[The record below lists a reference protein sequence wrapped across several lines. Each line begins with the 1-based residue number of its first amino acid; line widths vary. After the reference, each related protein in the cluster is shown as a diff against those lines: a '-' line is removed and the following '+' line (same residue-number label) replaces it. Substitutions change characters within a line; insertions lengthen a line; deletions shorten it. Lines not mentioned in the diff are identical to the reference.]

1 MHILQK
7 VTIFLLLQFFTLY
20 CYAANPSQILILHSY
35 SQEYPWTK
43 TQHQAFIS
51 ELNAHNPADLIVST
65 EYLDTKRRAF
75 DTDYISSFYDY
86 LAVKYDNY
94 SPGIIYVSDDNALT
108 FALGHLHRLFP
119 DAAIVFSGVNDYSI
133 KDSLDHK
140 RVTGVFEKKDISRNL
155 ELLDSID
162 TYAKDILVI
171 GDNSNTY
178 KAIESEVKQQ
188 LKKFPEIKATFFASH
203 SIEELQKKIKNHPAK
218 YLFITTVGAMTDSS
232 GQFLSL
238 NETLTTIS
246 NAADKIILSME
257 DTYVMDGVLGG
268 FVTSG
273 EQQGL
278 AAAHLVTDLL
288 SGTAVEKLDFV
299 SDSPN
304 KYLFDFAI
312 LEATAISLPDD
323 VLAEATL
330 LNKPL
335 PFYIRHR
342 SVITGLIIG
351 LTILLILS
359 LSLFLVLLTRKNREI
374 RSTSIQTQELEQII
388 FDRTMA
394 LSDEKQKLTQAQ
406 EIAHI
411 GNYTWKIE
419 ADKTTWSDE
428 LYNITG
434 HMPDR
439 FNPSYHNYLNCIHP
453 DDRDNFIQLTKSIF
467 KNKKRYHAEYRLVRP
482 GGEIRH
488 VHEQGDVK
496 LDGQGEL
503 LSLVGV
509 IHDITERK
517 TSEDEYLRLQRE
529 LNQAHKMEALGQLT
543 GGIAHDFNNIL
554 AIISG
559 YTNLITENCKNK
571 LDEKLARYL
580 ENIDLATIRATDLVS
595 KMMVFSRD
603 DKGDNE
609 PLLFAPLIE
618 DSIKMLRSI
627 IPSSIDI
634 DYDFEDGLP
643 EIMMDKTQ
651 LHQVL
656 MNLAI
661 NAKDAMNG
669 IGKLSIKL
677 AWLHELNNECNA
689 CHKHVDGDWVVLSIS
704 DTGSGINNDVV
715 DRIFE
720 PFFTTKKI
728 GQGTGM
734 GLSVLNAIVEGHGGH
749 ILIDTEPGSGTT
761 FKLLFPPALAVSQHP
776 TEDNTQEAQ
785 YGTSAKG
792 EKILIVDDEP
802 FLTDFLSEALGSHG
816 YECTT
821 CNQSPE
827 ALCLVEEN
835 PERFDLVITDQTM
848 PQLLGSDMIEKIREI
863 RPEMPVILTTGYSDS
878 ITSEQAESLGIS
890 YMDKPID
897 ISQLYSTLAKLL
909 SKKEATHQASSSLW
923 KETNNQSPA
932 RRSPT

>member
-7 VTIFLLLQFFTLY
+7 VTILLLLQFYAFY
-20 CYAANPSQILILHSY
+20 CYAVNPSQILILHSY

-43 TQHQAFIS
+43 NQHQAFIT
-51 ELNAHNPADLIVST
+51 ELKAYNAADLIVST
-65 EYLDTKRRAF
+65 EYLDTKRRDF
-75 DTDYISSFYDY
+75 DTDYISSFYNY
-86 LAVKYDNY
+86 LVVKYNSY
-94 SPGIIYVSDDNALT
+94 SPDIIYVTDDNALT
-108 FALGHLHRLFP
+108 FALGHFHRLFP

-133 KDSLDHK
+133 KDSLDHR
-140 RVTGVFEKKDISRNL
+140 RVTGVFEKKDITRNL

-162 TYAKDILVI
+162 TYTKDILVI

-188 LKKFPEIKATFFASH
+188 LEQYPEIKATFFASH
-203 SIEELQKKIKNHPAK
+203 SIEELQNKIKYFPSK
-218 YLFITTVGAMTDSS
+218 YLFITTLGSMTDSS
-232 GQFLSL
+232 GHFLSL

-246 NAADKIILSME
+246 KVSDKIILSME

-278 AAAHLVTDLL
+278 AAARLVIYLL
-288 SGTAVEKLDFV
+288 SGIGVEMLDFI

-304 KYLFDFAI
+304 KYLFDYTV

-330 LNKPL
+330 LNKPP
-335 PFYIRHR
+335 PFYMRHL
-342 SVITGLIIG
+342 SVISGLIIG

-359 LSLFLVLLTRKNREI
+359 LSLFLILLTLKNREI

-394 LSDEKQKLTQAQ
+394 LSDEKRKLNQAQ

-411 GNYTWKIE
+411 GNYTWEIE
-419 ADKTTWSDE
+419 ADETTWSDE

-434 HMPDR
+434 HMPDN
-439 FNPSYHNYLNCIHP
+439 FKPSYQNYLNCIHP
-453 DDRDNFIQLTKSIF
+453 EDRENFTQLTKSIF
-467 KNKKRYHAEYRLVRP
+467 KNKKRYHAEYRIVRP
-482 GGEIRH
+482 DGEIRY

-503 LSLVGV
+503 LGLIGV

-529 LNQAHKMEALGQLT
+529 LNQAHKMEVLGQLT

-559 YTNLITENCKNK
+559 YTNLITEHSKNK
-571 LDEKLARYL
+571 IDEKLSRYL
-580 ENIDLATIRATDLVS
+580 ENINLATIRATDLVS

-609 PLLFAPLIE
+609 PLLFTPLIN

-634 DYDFEDGLP
+634 ECDFEDGLP

-651 LHQVL
+651 LHQIL

-669 IGKLSIKL
+669 IGELKIKL
-677 AWLHELNNECNA
+677 AWHHALDIECNA
-689 CHKHVDGDWVVLSIS
+689 CHKHVDGDWIVLSIS
-704 DTGSGINNDVV
+704 DTGSGISDDVV

-734 GLSVLNAIVEGHGGH
+734 GLSMLSAIVEGHGGH
-749 ILIDTEPGSGTT
+749 ILIDTEIGSGTT
-761 FKLLFPPALAVSQHP
+761 FKLLFPPALALDQNK
-776 TEDNTQEAQ
+776 TEDITQEAR
-785 YGTSAKG
+785 YGTSGKG
-792 EKILIVDDEP
+792 QKVLIVDDEP

-816 YECTT
+816 YDCTT
-821 CNQSPE
+821 CNQSQE
-827 ALCLVEEN
+827 ALSLVKEN

-848 PQLLGSDMIEKIREI
+848 PQLLGSDMIEKIREV
-863 RPEMPVILTTGYSDS
+863 RPELPVILTTGYSDS
-878 ITSEQAESLGIS
+878 ISREQAESLGIS

-897 ISQLYSTLAKLL
+897 ISQLYSTSAKLL
-909 SKKEATHQASSSLW
+909 SKKQ
-923 KETNNQSPA
+923 
-932 RRSPT
+932 